1 MARPKKEKGEKKG
14 ANLKLAN
21 DNDEA
26 PKGTGH
32 NSGKVIP
39 EVQSKFDEILK
50 LREQKRA
57 LGKQETEIKNFL
69 KDKFGLSKRAITIEL
84 AMQSL
89 DKTVR
94 IQLEA
99 ELNDVKVMTGY
110 QMALDLKENTVART
124 EEEFVDPSDPEAEAN
139 KLAGVAR

>member
-1 MARPKKEKGEKKG
+1 MARKPKADKTEKK
-14 ANLKLAN
+14 NLKLAN
-21 DNDEA
+21 DNTAEA
-26 PKGTGH
+26 PGKIGH
-32 NSGKVIP
+32 NGKVIP
-39 EVQSKFDEILK
+39 EVQEKFTEILK
-50 LREQKRA
+50 LREQKKA

-69 KDKFGLSKRAITIEL
+69 KEKFGISKRAQTLEL
-84 AMQSL
+84 QMQSL

-99 ELNDVKVMTGY
+99 ELSDLKVTTGY
-110 QMALDLKENTVART
+110 QLALDLAHGTTART